1 MQQSKIIF
9 CCVLALCMLTNA
21 QGQGFLKKMK
31 QKVEQSADKVIDKKV
46 NDATGTESNQST
58 NNNNGNATNASQ
70 SNSRTRAG
78 NKGGEGLIS
87 TPPNVNENLDGAETS
102 FKGGKYSDARYAIQ
116 QAMLGVEMEIG
127 KKILAGLPNTIEG
140 LAKDSTQDQVT
151 STGWGWAGLTIKRE
165 YFKEDQELRFTIANN
180 SAYMQAINMYL
191 TNSGYMQTSGGEQKW
206 KQVKVQDQKAV
217 IEYDQSSGYKLSV
230 PLGQSSLLM
239 YEGINFKNEQEFL
252 KAVNNIKIETIK
264 NQLGEK

>member
-1 MQQSKIIF
+1 MQQPKIII
-9 CCVLALCMLTNA
+9 CCVIALCMLTNIQA
-21 QGQGFLKKMK
+21 QGLLKKMK
-31 QKVEQSADKVIDKKV
+31 QKVEQTADKVIDKKV
-46 NDATGTESNQST
+46 NDATGTEANQNSNNST
-58 NNNNGNATNASQ
+58 DNATNATQ
-70 SNSRTRAG
+70 SNTRTRSG

-127 KKILAGLPNTIEG
+127 KKILEGLPNTIEG
-140 LAKDSTQDQVT
+140 LAKDSTLDQVT
-151 STGWGWAGLTIKRE
+151 STGWGWAGMTIKRE
-165 YFKEDQELRFTIANN
+165 YFKGDQELKFTIANN

-191 TNSGYMQTSGGEQKW
+191 TNTGYMQTSGGEQKW
-206 KQVKVQDQKAV
+206 KQVKIQDQKAV

-239 YEGINFKNEQEFL
+239 YEGVNFKNEQEFL
-252 KAVNNIKIETIK
+252 KAAGNIKIETIK
-264 NQLGEK
+264 TQLGEK